1 MKRSGIVR
9 KVLFRCTTSM
19 TKEFPRH
26 PIIHA
31 KELIIE
37 RMTAESLVKNSLML
51 VYPFVVAVVFK
62 WGRMVEQFQQVC
74 LKSVTAIRRSLYKT
88 EKILAKK
95 WLKNGWDSQ
104 QFTKSSRS
112 KKKNK
117 QSNELWHGKT
127 ADFAIRFVLIFFPQI
142 CYTAT
147 LFTVRFNLI
156 SVRTICYRS

>member
-1 MKRSGIVR
+1 
-9 KVLFRCTTSM
+9 M

-62 WGRMVEQFQQVC
+62 WGRMVEQFQQVW

-88 EKILAKK
+88 ENILAKK
-95 WLKNGWDSQ
+95 WLKNGWDSE

-112 KKKNK
+112 KKKTNK
-117 QSNELWHGKT
+117 VTSYDMEKQ
-127 ADFAIRFVLIFFPQI
+127 Q
-142 CYTAT
+142 T
-147 LFTVRFNLI
+147 LL
-156 SVRTICYRS
+156 YALY